1 MATGGGQA
9 ARGQGSL
16 RRRLQSSQEAQ
27 HRQAVLVRK
36 LQAKVLQYQARCRE
50 LEQQLEAGGGSLL
63 GRWEAE
69 DHSLENALHH
79 LEEEQQ
85 RCENLAEVNALLRA
99 HLNEAKEVNSALK
112 EDIGKLTADW
122 MRAREEL
129 ELKESEWS
137 SERELYD
144 SHLRGE
150 HKRLLGLWC
159 QVVTFRRHFLQMKT
173 ATDRDLSELKAEQL
187 KLSGSILVHCSHL
200 SSGLHLWESLTLGR
214 AVLKGQAQQQEG
226 QNVPQ
231 KMQGVK
237 CLQVQE
243 DLEKKELQD
252 RVLELSA
259 LLVQSQKQN
268 EEKERALKALN
279 ATVQILEASQSEY
292 EASWTK
298 SAKGENL
305 SLQKLIK
312 DIAEMVLDGSGS
324 TGSYQHAE
332 ASSILS
338 PCLSSLDAE
347 HALLLV
353 QEALA
358 KRQGAA
364 QALKEELFATKDSV
378 SCLMQQH
385 RQQEE
390 KCRKLQQSLEQLEEE
405 CRRSSSHQQHLQALV
420 ETLRGD
426 CASLEQTREE
436 LQQQLEAA
444 KQEASELQQS
454 NSELQQSNSELQQSN
469 TELQQSNSELQQ
481 SNTELQQREDSAQ
494 GEKMKQQ
501 QTMEEAHRAQE
512 LLLKDLA
519 ALEGKHS
526 LLQSELVVARE
537 TLEESHLQRDL
548 LKQEKQELAMALEK
562 AEQSVAELTG
572 AQNKMS
578 AERADLQVAAA
589 KMSSISEALALDK
602 VQLNK
607 LLLQL
612 EQENDLLSGRVGE
625 LERAKLSD
633 LEKLN
638 LCERRNEEL
647 SAEKARLEQL
657 LEKAEEQ
664 QEGLQLELV
673 RLAEEK
679 AETQGK
685 FNQVCHQQELASSGL
700 EQLQQEAWRQGQ
712 ALAKAAK
719 EKEVLAREKAALE
732 VRLAALQRD
741 RHSLAEQLAE
751 ARSVKESLESSL
763 FETQQHLSQLEI
775 TRSQLEMQLH
785 TVTQAKEVIQ
795 GEVRC
800 LQCEL
805 EAERSLLKQE
815 RERLGQQLL
824 QAEQQWDTTLRL
836 RQAQHQE
843 ERSKLLQDLAR
854 EQEGHHSELQR
865 MLEQWEREKAEAE
878 GEHERKL
885 LDMKQKVAAM
895 QAQREEEQTRAEN
908 AKQEVLLEKES
919 EKNAVLETLLQT
931 QEELRE
937 AYQQLEQLQQ
947 ELKEQQQNGQHE
959 AEKLQA
965 ELQET
970 QEEMKAVEKRHEE
983 AIKTVREEV
992 NVLLQQR
999 DALHRE
1005 VEELTSQLAA
1015 CEESQQ
1021 EIGHKAQQDL
1031 SEAQEL
1037 SRQKG
1042 MELVHLQ
1049 KLLDEQKM
1057 QWEEVEHQNKE
1068 LQGCLQALEGE
1079 RTRWEEV
1086 EQQNVELQAVM
1097 KALEGEKASLTL
1109 ALEEKDL
1116 NLRTLEES
1124 SLAQLTKVSQLVAA
1138 LHQAQQLHSE
1148 QRTEMKELHTQVE
1161 SLQGVLL
1168 EKEAEL
1174 AAREEQL
1181 LQALQESQAG
1191 EHCLRDSLSRMEAE
1205 KAELHSKLC
1214 STESRAKALATECQL
1229 AQSAHREAQA
1239 QLHKLHLT
1247 LHHLSSDSRDLASCT
1262 AGSLTQLWLLSA
1274 AQGNAWAGAV
1284 TQAGDLPAELTVD
1297 RVAAALQDLQQH
1309 LKQTQHDL
1317 NDGKKKIEDLELE
1330 LSKRQVE
1337 RDHLS
1342 AQSQELQ
1349 KQLAQ
1354 SQEET
1359 QVAEHQKSF
1368 LQASLQEEAVA
1379 LKEEARSLQQGVA
1392 SLERKLH
1399 STEQQRRA
1407 VLQERDSLQALKEKL
1422 AWDIKLLQ
1430 ESVTASESRANTA
1443 TDMNHC
1449 LEHQLQTTLSVLNM
1463 KNEEMETL
1471 WEKIQVLHR
1480 EAAEGKALQEKLTA
1494 ILSER
1499 EGEVRLY
1506 QEQVRVLEK
1515 QKEMHQNAL
1524 DQVREDMTE
1533 GKQKAE
1539 SQQKHIEELEKQQ
1552 EEQRVAVGKM
1562 SKDLEERDRE
1572 IRSQQEQIQDLEK
1585 QQETQKAAAR
1595 NMSRELE
1602 EREQQIRSQ
1611 QEQIQDLEKQQELQK
1626 TAARN
1631 RSRELEEREQQIR
1644 SQQELI
1650 AELEK
1655 QQELQEAAARSRS
1668 RELEEREQQIRSQQE
1683 LIAELEKQQ
1692 ELQKASARNMSRELE
1707 EREQQIRS
1715 QQEQIQDLEK
1725 QQELQ
1730 ITASKVSRE
1739 LEEREQQIRS
1749 QQELIAELE
1758 KQQETQRTAARN
1770 RSREL
1775 EEREQQIRSQQELIA
1790 ELEKQRELQKTAV
1803 SRELEE
1809 REQQIRSQQE
1819 LIAELEKQRELQKTA
1834 VSRELEEREQ
1844 QELKRMTLEPECTSQ
1859 VRSLLLEV
1867 DHMKGHLKE
1876 KNTELLSLTQQVQ
1889 ELEQEREQVQALHA
1903 SLEHL
1908 RAVLKDRESQC
1919 ESQRDQLR
1927 LFQQYKDQQEE
1938 HLQELHSRVEKMTL
1952 SLAEKDQELELQ
1964 QKQIQEA
1971 EVVMGMQLKTVQD
1984 QLEQAL
1990 ETLKEKDRLLE
2001 TQKEGRGNSEG
2012 QPEEQ
2017 GSALHRGSGHT
2028 KPGLKEEAESQE
2040 EVMETFQEQDADQQK
2055 EVLQPPQV
2063 ALKEQGQEIFSLR
2076 EQCEACK
2083 EREGK
2088 QGAEQA
2094 KLQAARETLKDRERR
2109 IRVLEEAVA
2118 RLQQQKEEAE
2128 MQIKAQLQA
2137 LESSLGARDQ
2147 EIGSWQEPVQELR
2160 GLKESESSKAERL
2173 RQEPDRRSQMEQQS
2187 GLEFLRQAKPMDSF
2201 QLGEGGRKGALTSG
2215 QKQVVVLQEAVR
2227 KRDEDNGAP
2236 ARRARRQEG
2245 LRSWQA
2251 LQLGLPRKEEE
2262 VREHRE
2268 QEQLLEEALPQG
2280 GEVSKAQGEQ
2290 GELEVRAP
2298 GEELHRAQHTLGRQ
2312 RGRVRSSE
2320 EPLAGRE
2327 EELRRQSELLKQLT
2341 SAWQWKSGGESLQ
2354 RHIQKL
2360 QQWEEEEAERRRAL
2374 QERDSL
2380 LAGQRE
2386 LSRRLAQERK
2396 AKEEELQRVVAALR
2410 QTESAEIEW
2419 KEKAQGLGQA
2429 LAKSELTNS
2438 TLREEIAI
2446 LQSMVSD
2453 RDKDRFHLQV
2463 STEGGESLAQLLE
2476 SQRLQRL
2483 QRAVAKLELEKVE
2496 LKQLNAEL
2504 KRTLEQVECER
2515 RRLKRCCSAQSLP
2528 GAGGFPLSQPDQHK
2542 LPASRQ
2548 GKCPTGCCHQ
2558 LAELQNQVSLLGAQ
2572 LAQERKHKQDYIR
2585 SCARTSQE
2593 LSDLHQELSDSL
2605 AAVVREP
2612 QAAVL
2617 EAEARKL
2624 DRSLTLTVS
2633 LTALGQQAAER
2644 QPLHSTP
2651 RAPTGDGLS

>member
-1 MATGGGQA
+1 Q
-9 ARGQGSL
+9 
-16 RRRLQSSQEAQ
+16 
-27 HRQAVLVRK
+27 
-36 LQAKVLQYQARCRE
+36 VLQYQARCRE

-159 QVVTFRRHFLQMKT
+159 PVVTFRRHFLQMKT

-298 SAKGENL
+298 SAKAENL

-312 DIAEMVLDGSGS
+312 DIAEVTRSDSFAVGFQMVLDGSGS
-324 TGSYQHAE
+324 TGSSQHAE

-420 ETLRGD
+420 ETLRG
-426 CASLEQTREE
+426 
-436 LQQQLEAA
+436 
-444 KQEASELQQS
+444 

-469 TELQQSNSELQQ
+469 TELQQSNTELQQ

-732 VRLAALQRD
+732 VQLAALQRD

-947 ELKEQQQNGQHE
+947 ELKEQQQNGQ
-959 AEKLQA
+959 AKKLQA

-1042 MELVHLQ
+1042 MEL
-1049 KLLDEQKM
+1049 
-1057 QWEEVEHQNKE
+1057 E
-1068 LQGCLQALEGE
+1068 LNALSF
-1079 RTRWEEV
+1079 
-1086 EQQNVELQAVM
+1086 
-1097 KALEGEKASLTL
+1097 SLTL

-1148 QRTEMKELHTQVE
+1148 QRTEMKELHT
-1161 SLQGVLL
+1161 QGVLL

-1330 LSKRQVE
+1330 LSKRQAE

-1354 SQEET
+1354 SQE
-1359 QVAEHQKSF
+1359 EHQKSF

-1585 QQETQKAAAR
+1585 QHETQRPAAIKVSRELEEKGQQIRSQQALIAELEKQQETQKAAARNMSRELEEKGQQIRSQQALIAELEKQQETQKAAARNMSRELEEKGQQIRSQQALIAELEKQQETQKAAAR

-1602 EREQQIRSQ
+1602 ERHKELKSQ
-1611 QEQIQDLEKQQELQK
+1611 QEQIQDLEKQHETQR
-1626 TAARN
+1626 TAA
-1631 RSRELEEREQQIR
+1631 I
-1644 SQQELI
+1644 
-1650 AELEK
+1650 
-1655 QQELQEAAARSRS
+1655 
-1668 RELEEREQQIRSQQE
+1668 
-1683 LIAELEKQQ
+1683 
-1692 ELQKASARNMSRELE
+1692 
-1707 EREQQIRS
+1707 
-1715 QQEQIQDLEK
+1715 
-1725 QQELQ
+1725 
-1730 ITASKVSRE
+1730 KVSRE
-1739 LEEREQQIRS
+1739 LEEREQQI
-1749 QQELIAELE
+1749 
-1758 KQQETQRTAARN
+1758 
-1770 RSREL
+1770 
-1775 EEREQQIRSQQELIA
+1775 
-1790 ELEKQRELQKTAV
+1790 
-1803 SRELEE
+1803 
-1809 REQQIRSQQE
+1809 
-1819 LIAELEKQRELQKTA
+1819 
-1834 VSRELEEREQ
+1834 RELEEREQ

-2063 ALKEQGQEIFSLR
+2063 ALKEQGQEICSLR

-2109 IRVLEEAVA
+2109 IR
-2118 RLQQQKEEAE
+2118 
-2128 MQIKAQLQA
+2128 
-2137 LESSLGARDQ
+2137 
-2147 EIGSWQEPVQELR
+2147 EIGSLQEPVQELR

-2236 ARRARRQEG
+2236 APRARRQEG

-2327 EELRRQSELLKQLT
+2327 EELRRQSKHCGC
-2341 SAWQWKSGGESLQ
+2341 SPAP
-2354 RHIQKL
+2354 
-2360 QQWEEEEAERRRAL
+2360 
-2374 QERDSL
+2374 
-2380 LAGQRE
+2380 
-2386 LSRRLAQERK
+2386 
-2396 AKEEELQRVVAALR
+2396 VAALR

-2453 RDKDRFHLQV
+2453 RDKDRFHLQGRV
-2463 STEGGESLAQLLE
+2463 RLERRRNLCARRVPKGWKRAVLGSPSLEGVKSLPDMVLRDVGQQWPWWAQIM

-2504 KRTLEQVECER
+2504 KRTLEQVECEW

-2548 GKCPTGCCHQ
+2548 VRTESSWVGRGPGHG
-2558 LAELQNQVSLLGAQ
+2558 QVSLLGAQ

-2644 QPLHSTP
+2644 QALHSTP
-2651 RAPTGDGLS
+2651 RAT